1 MLKFFR
7 NIRQNMINENPTSA
21 KATVGS
27 KTGTSTEA
35 SAKAGKYLKYA
46 IGEIVLVVI
55 GILIAVQINTWNENR
70 KDRILEKEYLSR
82 LKEDIKFDISWC
94 NFYILGRYKRKI
106 ESLENGKAYYQGHY
120 VIKDT
125 LQFLKDIGYGGVFGY
140 ASLNLNKN
148 TYNELISTGNLR
160 KIKSDKLRNEIV
172 NYYEVSNANSKASK
186 DYISGY
192 INFVNSFTAFNT
204 KNPDIF
210 AEFDQKLLL
219 KHIKTEE
226 YYRLANLELT
236 LAHRV
241 SKFAEDIIILAKEL
255 TVSIDHQLKE

>member
-7 NIRQNMINENPTSA
+7 RIRKNMINEN
-21 KATVGS
+21 
-27 KTGTSTEA
+27 KT
-35 SAKAGKYLKYA
+35 GKYLKYA
-46 IGEIVLVVI
+46 IGEIILVVI
-55 GILIAVQINTWNENR
+55 GILIALSINNWNEER
-70 KDRILEKEYLSR
+70 KDRILEKEYLTR
-82 LKEDIKFDISWC
+82 LLEDIKFDISWS
-94 NFYILGRYKRKI
+94 NTYILDRYKRKV
-106 ESLENGKAYYQGHY
+106 ESLENGKAYYQGNY

-140 ASLNLNKN
+140 AALNLSKN

-160 KIKSDKLRNEIV
+160 KIENDTLRTKIV
-172 NYYEVSNANSKASK
+172 NYYETTNAQSKGSIN
-186 DYISGY
+186 YISGY
-192 INFVNSFTAFNT
+192 INFTNSFTAFNAN
-204 KNPDIF
+204 NPGII

-241 SKFAEDIIILAKEL
+241 SNFAEDIINLAKEL
-255 TVSIDHQLKE
+255 TRTIDSQLED